1 MMLQLTHIYTIFSNG
16 PQMGTNFLSPQITL
30 YLKGDVM
37 GGPLP
42 LDTLHFGENELFV
55 LIQGFLRKIQPGKWH
70 VANVFTQSIE

>member
-1 MMLQLTHIYTIFSNG
+1 
-16 PQMGTNFLSPQITL
+16 
-30 YLKGDVM
+30 M

-55 LIQGFLRKIQPGKWH
+55 LIQGFLGKIQPGKWH